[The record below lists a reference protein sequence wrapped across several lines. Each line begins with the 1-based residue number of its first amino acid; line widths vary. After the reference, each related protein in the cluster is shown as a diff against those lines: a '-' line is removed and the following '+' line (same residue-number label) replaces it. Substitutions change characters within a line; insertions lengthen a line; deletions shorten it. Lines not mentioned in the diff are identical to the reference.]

1 MLFDL
6 NHITTP
12 KYYIMTLIFW
22 MMNQGWQ
29 SLGELFSFF
38 FISNTTL
45 FFFLFCKEIAFNLRK
60 FCICFSLML
69 DRRGGVSLWKI
80 VLGGYTYIS
89 IHIPSF
95 TGGKR
100 ISWLSPLL
108 FFSCLTIHMCSL
120 SMEFSD
126 TVSQLNF
133 MYVSA
138 VFTVFPCWDGKTLL
152 PLFSLQ

>member
-12 KYYIMTLIFW
+12 KYFIMTLIFW
-22 MMNQGWQ
+22 MMKPRLIKFRWTF
-29 SLGELFSFF
+29 LFLFYF
-38 FISNTTL
+38 KHYT
-45 FFFLFCKEIAFNLRK
+45 FFFLFCKEIAWNLRK

-69 DRRGGVSLWKI
+69 DRRCGVSLWKI

-95 TGGKR
+95 TVGKR

-120 SMEFSD
+120 SLESPD

-138 VFTVFPCWDGKTLL
+138 VFMVFPCWDGKTLL